1 MWTRRK
7 TTAIQS
13 QPGKQREL
21 TLMWMQNN
29 ELCAALTDSGAYQQP
44 EMAGMLLQKMILQ
57 MKWKNENYDSD
68 SDKLQGKRILQQVL

>member
-1 MWTRRK
+1 MRTRRK

-21 TLMWMQNN
+21 TLVRMQNN
-29 ELCAALTDSGAYQQP
+29 ELCGAMTDSGAYQQP

-57 MKWKNENYDSD
+57 MKWKNE
-68 SDKLQGKRILQQVL
+68 KL